1 MFSKELIKLC
11 ETNIDTLFLLCILDN
26 WKTLKYQRVEIDNM
40 TVVVPLPKPAAH
52 LTISSSIKPS
62 HPQKGKHYYY
72 CIFIFK
78 NFLQLK
84 ATSVGIR
91 IIVMKLYF
99 GLHGNRAMEPIR

>member
-52 LTISSSIKPS
+52 PTISSSIKPS
-62 HPQKGKHYYY
+62 HPQKGNV
-72 CIFIFK
+72 I
-78 NFLQLK
+78 
-84 ATSVGIR
+84 
-91 IIVMKLYF
+91 IIVFLYLKTFFNSKLHLLAF
-99 GLHGNRAMEPIR
+99 LLML